1 MRHPSVHTLLA
12 APMFAALFAWL
23 SLPGPARGQVMPETA
38 DAPARASWVRD
49 HFQNAQAAPPFSFV
63 FAGQASDGLLARW
76 PKREETR
83 ALDNRRTQTT
93 LRWTDPASGLECR
106 CVRVE
111 YADFPAVEWTV
122 WFRNTGAR
130 DTPLLE
136 KIQGLDAVFV
146 GSGSGD
152 VTLHGIRGD
161 SCSADSYAPFRH
173 ALRLNETRSFAPP
186 AHSGKSCDGPSGWP
200 YFNLQLPG
208 GGVLL
213 AVGWPG
219 QWAAAFTRTDACAV
233 RAAAGQ
239 AVTRLALQSGE
250 EIRTP
255 LTAVLFWRG
264 AETCDAQNLWRRW
277 YLAHVL
283 PRIGGEPQQPVT
295 EIQSGGSLGEI
306 PGIQRRLE
314 MGIRPDI
321 CWRDAGGRTT
331 WYVNSGKPYEG
342 KDAWLN
348 TGTWEINPAKYPDG
362 FKPFSDWAHAQ
373 GMQFLLWFEPER
385 VGDPSSWLA
394 TRHPEWLLPGTSH
407 GSLLDLGN
415 PDALAWLIGH
425 VDGMVKSQGLDWYR
439 EDMNGGGPL
448 PAWRKR
454 DEPDRQGAT
463 ENHYVQ
469 GHLAFWDG
477 LKKRNPLLR
486 IDSCASGGRRNDLE
500 TMRRAVPLLRSDFQR
515 PEMARVAEGNQGH
528 TYGLSFWLPFQGTAT
543 YAYDAY
549 TFRSFYAA
557 CFGMGGLTPQNEQA
571 QKQAYSECRRIAPRL
586 LGDYY
591 PLTPYSLEADCW
603 IAWQFNMPEQG
614 DGVVQAFRRPACA
627 ESDKSF
633 LLRGLDP
640 AAKYEVTDLDRPGQL
655 RMSGREL
662 MGKGLKLSLAASPGS
677 ALILY
682 SRAGGGQ

>member
-477 LKKRNPLLR
+477 LK
-486 IDSCASGGRRNDLE
+486 IGR
-500 TMRRAVPLLRSDFQR
+500 AHV
-515 PEMARVAEGNQGH
+515 
-528 TYGLSFWLPFQGTAT
+528 
-543 YAYDAY
+543 
-549 TFRSFYAA
+549 
-557 CFGMGGLTPQNEQA
+557 
-571 QKQAYSECRRIAPRL
+571 
-586 LGDYY
+586 
-591 PLTPYSLEADCW
+591 
-603 IAWQFNMPEQG
+603 
-614 DGVVQAFRRPACA
+614 
-627 ESDKSF
+627 
-633 LLRGLDP
+633 
-640 AAKYEVTDLDRPGQL
+640 
-655 RMSGREL
+655 
-662 MGKGLKLSLAASPGS
+662 
-677 ALILY
+677 
-682 SRAGGGQ
+682 